1 MLLILPEFQDPNSDH
16 IEIYEYTDEQGNSML
31 ERINFHSIGLASC
44 KIREKYSDVHD
55 NSTGILSFSRFQQ
68 KTEICMR
75 EFPVTRGIAL
85 PGAAKAS

>member
-55 NSTGILSFSRFQQ
+55 NSTGMSIFFWV
-68 KTEICMR
+68 
-75 EFPVTRGIAL
+75 P
-85 PGAAKAS
+85 AKNRNLYERVSCD